1 MRISRKRHKLAKVP
15 DFLNE
20 AKPNV
25 EQLRLVAQA
34 LAGPALKGG
43 ELADVL
49 PTARTVGLGK
59 TAGQL
64 ECGYPGITPALP
76 RHYPLTIR
84 SLPARYPGVTRA
96 QLLQDQRATL
106 LIYHFSIT

>member
-49 PTARTVGLGK
+49 PTARTVGPGK

-64 ECGYPGITPALP
+64 ECGYPGITRSLSA
-76 RHYPLTIR
+76 HYPLATQA
-84 SLPARYPGVTRA
+84 LPARSSYRISVPPC
-96 QLLQDQRATL
+96 
-106 LIYHFSIT
+106 